1 MTDPTPQRRSRR
13 RVIDLE
19 QLKSD
24 PASFLSLVP
33 DDPTLRKLE
42 TYRLYRAG
50 YAAEDIAQAFGF
62 ARSYLYELWAKL
74 KAGGTEALVD
84 KRWGS
89 TPRTRTPEREAQV
102 LRAKAL
108 NPQHSDAEL
117 GQEFKMDRSTVYELL
132 NEHGLQ
138 DLHRVLTAT
147 PPTAESALRPA
158 APETTAKKKRAKSS
172 PAPTP

>member
-1 MTDPTPQRRSRR
+1 MSDTTPQRRSERR
-13 RVIDLE
+13 PIDLE

-24 PASFLSLVP
+24 PASFLFLGL
-33 DDPTLRKLE
+33 DDATLYKLE

-62 ARSYLYELWAKL
+62 ARSYLYALWAKL
-74 KAGGTEALVD
+74 KAGGTQALVD

-108 NPQHSDAEL
+108 NPQRGDADL
-117 GQEFKMDRSTVYELL
+117 GQAFKMDRSTVYDLL

-138 DLHRVLTAT
+138 DLHRVLTVT
-147 PPTAESALRPA
+147 PPTTQNSPT
-158 APETTAKKKRAKSS
+158 APETEAEKGGSKAS
-172 PAPTP
+172 PAHTP

>member
-1 MTDPTPQRRSRR
+1 MSDTTPQRRSERR
-13 RVIDLE
+13 PIDLE

-24 PASFLSLVP
+24 PASFLSLGL

-42 TYRLYRAG
+42 TYRLYRVG
-50 YAAEDIAQAFGF
+50 YAVEDIAQAFGF

-108 NPQHSDAEL
+108 NPQRRDADL
-117 GQEFKMDRSTVYELL
+117 GQESKMDRSTVYELL
-132 NEHGLQ
+132 DDHGLQ

-147 PPTAESALRPA
+147 LPTAASSPST
-158 APETTAKKKRAKSS
+158 PETESQKEGSNSS